1 MAVKIYNVEF
11 QRMALEPSL
20 RNDSNFISFENAVVN
35 RFYKF
40 KELFEIVNDHKVPL
54 ENLNDDFYYVEIG
67 NADKLGNVFPVKL
80 NFNNRQLEDEDYY
93 KKIEKGNIIK
103 VQKGDILISKVR
115 PYLKKILL
123 IDDDNS
129 KYYYTSA
136 FIHIRP
142 KKMGKIM
149 YYCMRT
155 LFFENLIAISRQG
168 KGYPTINETDLL
180 SMKFDA
186 SIIDLLLKKEQELLQ
201 KIEQRESEI
210 LQLERTRKPESQLI
224 NDIFKQEFSLNLNEY
239 HEKRKIRI
247 FQTSLESFS
256 ANLDLRNSVKFHWPS
271 GQYVYNELKK
281 QSSKKIKD
289 YISEPIVLG
298 KSISPVNYDEEGES
312 YYISMAA
319 IKDWRFN
326 PDSENAKTISEQY
339 YNENK
344 ATKSIQKGDI
354 ILARSGKGT
363 IGKVALIDNDN
374 HEGIF
379 ADFTMRIRLK
389 SYLPR
394 FAYYYFRTTYFQH
407 LLEVNW
413 KGLGNNLNIFPSQIQ
428 ELPIPDITIEEQER
442 IVSLIKGEI
451 DLQNQSTEQ
460 IIEKQLEVES
470 LIEQS
475 LKS

>member
-54 ENLNDDFYYVEIG
+54 ENLDDDFYYVEIG

-103 VQKGDILISKVR
+103 VQKGDIIISKVR

-123 IDDDNS
+123 IDDDKS

-155 LFFENLIAISRQG
+155 LFFKNLIAISRQG
-168 KGYPTINETDLL
+168 KGYPTLNEKDLL

-201 KIEQRESEI
+201 KIEQIESEI

-224 NDIFKQEFSLNLNEY
+224 NDIFKQEFSLNLE
-239 HEKRKIRI
+239 
-247 FQTSLESFS
+247 FS
-256 ANLDLRNSVKFHWPS
+256 K
-271 GQYVYNELKK
+271 
-281 QSSKKIKD
+281 
-289 YISEPIVLG
+289 
-298 KSISPVNYDEEGES
+298 PV
-312 YYISMAA
+312 
-319 IKDWRFN
+319 
-326 PDSENAKTISEQY
+326 
-339 YNENK
+339 
-344 ATKSIQKGDI
+344 
-354 ILARSGKGT
+354 
-363 IGKVALIDNDN
+363 
-374 HEGIF
+374 
-379 ADFTMRIRLK
+379 
-389 SYLPR
+389 
-394 FAYYYFRTTYFQH
+394 
-407 LLEVNW
+407 
-413 KGLGNNLNIFPSQIQ
+413 
-428 ELPIPDITIEEQER
+428 
-442 IVSLIKGEI
+442 
-451 DLQNQSTEQ
+451 
-460 IIEKQLEVES
+460 
-470 LIEQS
+470 
-475 LKS
+475 

>member
-1 MAVKIYNVEF
+1 
-11 QRMALEPSL
+11 
-20 RNDSNFISFENAVVN
+20 
-35 RFYKF
+35 
-40 KELFEIVNDHKVPL
+40 
-54 ENLNDDFYYVEIG
+54 
-67 NADKLGNVFPVKL
+67 
-80 NFNNRQLEDEDYY
+80 
-93 KKIEKGNIIK
+93 
-103 VQKGDILISKVR
+103 
-115 PYLKKILL
+115 
-123 IDDDNS
+123 
-129 KYYYTSA
+129 
-136 FIHIRP
+136 
-142 KKMGKIM
+142 
-149 YYCMRT
+149 MRT
-155 LFFENLIAISRQG
+155 LFFKNLIAISRQG
-168 KGYPTINETDLL
+168 KGYPTLNEKDLL

-201 KIEQRESEI
+201 KIEQIESEI

-256 ANLDLRNSVKFHWPS
+256 ANIDLRNSVKFHWPS

-281 QSSKKIKD
+281 QSTKKIKD

-298 KSISPVNYDEEGES
+298 KSISPINYDEEGKR

-319 IKDWRFN
+319 IKDWSFN

-374 HEGIF
+374 HEGII

-451 DLQNQSTEQ
+451 DLQNQSTEK